1 MLYNWIRWL
10 KGGQSALI
18 TMSWPHLALLAA
30 SGDLER
36 LPRSELV
43 GTELAMSLTLPCP
56 EQRNWRQFLFLLL
69 PNHLL
74 PNSWCLPCQEG
85 VWPEPRD
92 KTDPWGQERLGK
104 SHGMPQA
111 PAPWPVSAGQ
121 QSQSPMTKIKTEP
134 WGQPVNST
142 DCPPGLSSL
151 FLPSSY
157 IHHYSQKVFLF

>member
-1 MLYNWIRWL
+1 MCTDSTASPDGPRSYAE
-10 KGGQSALI
+10 GG
-18 TMSWPHLALLAA
+18 
-30 SGDLER
+30 GDLP
-36 LPRSELV
+36 LWCPFS
-43 GTELAMSLTLPCP
+43 ACPCP

-74 PNSWCLPCQEG
+74 PNSWYLPCQEG

-111 PAPWPVSAGQ
+111 PAPWPVSVCQ

-134 WGQPVNST
+134 WGQPVDSRLS
-142 DCPPGLSSL
+142 PGSL
-151 FLPSSY
+151 FTLPSFFIYPPLLTEGFS
-157 IHHYSQKVFLF
+157 FLNSLLNLKK